1 MAKVLFCNKCGK
13 QIQQYDEVNG
23 FHHSGRFGYGS
34 KYDGE
39 LFEVDLC
46 VDCIDELVDKFTID
60 PIIHNHFKSEN

>member
-13 QIQQYDEVNG
+13 KIQQYGEGSG
-23 FHHSGRFGYGS
+23 FHHSGQFGYGS

-46 VDCIDELVDKFTID
+46 TDCFDKFVENFEID
-60 PIIHNHFKSEN
+60 PIIHNHFESEN